1 MCRLTAARARSSFR
15 VSQINTII
23 IFPSSRAYS
32 HKAIRKAAVGKAINS
47 RLSRVEAIISRR
59 TSSSLSANLWTDE
72 RRDGF
77 KGSRRSRYHVSA
89 YCLPLVFFPGMRNIR
104 NGNGKDARGRSRRA
118 FADAKKEVSERGSFS
133 FARIG
138 RSTINQIMDSEG
150 ICLRDFSPF
159 VCRRTG
165 TAADLVAVHLKFL
178 PNDGHSTASLVPIPQ
193 KGQIKINKTKQNE
206 LLRRRKFSKRRF
218 ENENDPKHN
227 STRPD
232 DSDDFREP

>member
-1 MCRLTAARARSSFR
+1 MCRLTAFR

-150 ICLRDFSPF
+150 ICPRDLSPLF
-159 VCRRTG
+159 AGEQVPPRISSRYTWSFCQMTDIRRPRLCRFHKK
-165 TAADLVAVHLKFL
+165 DK
-178 PNDGHSTASLVPIPQ
+178 
-193 KGQIKINKTKQNE
+193 
-206 LLRRRKFSKRRF
+206 
-218 ENENDPKHN
+218 
-227 STRPD
+227 
-232 DSDDFREP
+232 